1 MMIQLKTKKEL
12 IFFFQIYVPD
22 SSYNADQ
29 KEKYYVTMQ
38 QEPNTMPR
46 KSKLIVMGD
55 VSEKTRK
62 ERWIN
67 WPRKV
72 GKFTTGMM
80 NENGE
85 KIIQFCSN
93 NDLSIMSTMCNH
105 PPKRLYTWSSPDGN
119 PNQIDFAIAT
129 KEYWGS
135 IKNCRV
141 YNSADIYSNHSLSNH
156 SLLAPKYLT
165 NMPKRKFPTRV
176 IWNYDM
182 TKLNNKV
189 SAT

>member
-1 MMIQLKTKKEL
+1 MFNHIQGYYLINQQIMMIQLKTKKEL
-12 IFFFQIYVPD
+12 FIFFFQIYVPD

-129 KEYWGS
+129 KEYRGS

-141 YNSADIYSNHSLSNH
+141 
-156 SLLAPKYLT
+156 
-165 NMPKRKFPTRV
+165 
-176 IWNYDM
+176 
-182 TKLNNKV
+182 
-189 SAT
+189 